1 MTSLKPW
8 EASEDQV
15 RIAKDFRERG
25 KHKSD
30 QQRSEGEEKSDKHTL
45 VSNER
50 KELEI
55 KRSVL
60 AIENKR
66 GKKKERHEYVRA
78 NHPGSLFLFHF
89 RFKRRIKP
97 PNKFHRMQ
105 QIRGRIFSKK
115 GRMMRMR
122 QRKSCRPC

>member
-1 MTSLKPW
+1 M
-8 EASEDQV
+8 
-15 RIAKDFRERG
+15 RIAKELRERG

-30 QQRSEGEEKSDKHTL
+30 QEGSESEKKSDKDTL

-66 GKKKERHEYVRA
+66 GEKKERHEYVRA
-78 NHPGSLFLFHF
+78 NHPRSLFLFHF
-89 RFKRRIKP
+89 KFKRRIKP
-97 PNKFHRMQ
+97 LNKFQMQ
-105 QIRGRIFSKK
+105 QI
-115 GRMMRMR
+115 
-122 QRKSCRPC
+122 